1 MVPISIGYG
10 VAGMVA
16 FDVIGLLF
24 RLRLFDHA
32 AHLGGAA
39 FGYFYYYYGSHS
51 WETVKAQIRT
61 AKAKHL
67 RTG

>member
-16 FDVIGLLF
+16 FDIIGLLF
-24 RLRLFDHA
+24 RLKLFDHA

-39 FGYFYYYYGSHS
+39 FGYFYYYNGSDI
-51 WETVKAQIRT
+51 WEAVKARIRT
-61 AKAKHL
+61 YKAKYL
-67 RTG
+67 RTE

>member
-16 FDVIGLLF
+16 FDIVGLVF
-24 RLRLFDHA
+24 RLRIFDHA

-39 FGYFYYYYGSHS
+39 FGYFYYFYGNDI
-51 WETVKAQIRT
+51 WEACKAYIR
-61 AKAKHL
+61 AARSKYMLKA
-67 RTG
+67 